1 MSVANTLPSWLEQ
14 TKAQALVQFEK
25 NGFPSPRAEE
35 WRYTNVS
42 AIEKKKFPLA
52 TNEAVNINPEL
63 LEQWQLADCYSIVLI
78 NGFFNSQYSNLPEL
92 MNVCALSQALNNHA
106 DVVENYLGKA
116 VVKENNGFIDFNTA
130 NFTDGLFL
138 YLASNSILDK
148 PLQIIHIT
156 TQEAVATTRHLVI
169 LEANAQATVIETFV
183 NLESNAY
190 LSASV
195 LEGFIADNAQLT
207 LYKLQN
213 EADKAFN
220 FGGAYIQQANNS
232 KLIHHNFALGGLL
245 ARSEIHCDLE
255 TAAKCELNGLYL
267 GKQRQHLDNHT
278 RINHNKPDGISREFY
293 KGILN
298 DRARGV
304 FQGRVIVA
312 ENAQK
317 TDSQMNNRNLLL
329 SSDAEIDTKPQ
340 LEIYADDVK
349 CAHGMTIGQLEEKS
363 IFYLQSRGI
372 DEESAKHILTF
383 AFANEMVDK
392 ISFEPLKILLQQQ
405 LLAILPID

>member
-1 MSVANTLPSWLEQ
+1 MTSDNLIALKS
-14 TKAQALVQFEK
+14 QALEK
-25 NGFPSPRAEE
+25 FNAFVSNSVREEE

-42 AIEKKKFPLA
+42 ALAKKNFPLA
-52 TNEAVNINPEL
+52 TNESEINLDVLAEWK
-63 LEQWQLADCYSIVLI
+63 LENCYHFVLV
-78 NGFFNSQYSNLPEL
+78 NGFFNEQASYLPKCSDIYSIPQV
-92 MNVCALSQALNNHA
+92 MR
-106 DVVENYLGKA
+106 ENSIKYLIEE
-116 VVKENNGFIDFNTA
+116 ENNGFLVLNTA
-130 NFTDGLFL
+130 HFTNGLFL
-138 YLASNSILDK
+138 RLKEEEILDK
-148 PLQIIHIT
+148 SLQIIHLV
-156 TQEAVATTRHLVI
+156 TQEAIINTRHCIWLDK
-169 LEANAQATVIETFV
+169 NAQATIIETFV
-183 NLESNAY
+183 SDGGNKGY
-190 LSASV
+190 LSNSV
-195 LEGFIADNAQLT
+195 LDAVLVNNSELT

-213 EADKAFN
+213 ESDKAFH
-220 FGGAYIQQANNS
+220 FGGAYIQQAEKS
-232 KLIHHNFALGGLL
+232 KFTHHNFALGGLL

-255 TAAKCELNGLYL
+255 TAAECELNGLYL
-267 GKQRQHLDNHT
+267 GKNRQHLDNHT

-312 ENAQK
+312 KDAQK

-329 SSDAEIDTKPQ
+329 SADAEIDTKPQ

-372 DEESAKHILTF
+372 DLESAKHILTF

-392 ISFEPLKILLQQQ
+392 IEFEPLKQ
-405 LLAILPID
+405 LLKTQLLIRLPIEL

>member
-1 MSVANTLPSWLEQ
+1 MMPIKNNLPAWLENL
-14 TKAQALVQFEK
+14 KSNALEK
-25 NGFPSPRAEE
+25 FNTSGFPSVREEE

-42 AIEKKKFPLA
+42 TFTKKLLLTTSI
-52 TNEAVNINPEL
+52 TNIDIDQL
-63 LEQWQLADCYSIVLI
+63 KQWKLADCYYLVLV
-78 NGFFNSQYSNLPEL
+78 NGSPRFDDDFPEEVTALPL
-92 MNVCALSQALNNHA
+92 YYALNRHS
-106 DVVENYLGKA
+106 DLIENYLGKA
-116 VVKENNGFIDFNTA
+116 VAKENNGFIDFNTA
-130 NFTDGLFL
+130 NFTYGLFL
-138 YLASNSILDK
+138 HLTSGETLDK
-148 PLQIIHIT
+148 PLQIIHVV
-156 TQEAVATTRHLVI
+156 TQEAMANTRHLVI
-169 LEANAQATVIETFV
+169 LEENSQATIIETFV
-183 NLESNAY
+183 NFHNQSY
-190 LSASV
+190 LSNSV
-195 LEGFIADNAQLT
+195 LEGFIAENAELT

-213 EADKAFN
+213 ESEKAFH

-232 KLIHHNFALGGLL
+232 KFIHHNFVLGGLL

-255 TAAKCELNGLYL
+255 TAAICELNGLYL
-267 GKQRQHLDNHT
+267 GKNRQHLDNHT

-329 SSDAEIDTKPQ
+329 SADAEIDTKPQ

-372 DEESAKHILTF
+372 DLESAKHILTF

-392 ISFEPLKILLQQQ
+392 ISFEPLKHLLQN
-405 LLAILPID
+405 LLLQRLPIELL